1 MSMLIKL
8 SGIELQGPDDDGD
21 IKLSLNLP
29 NSSFNWIYPSDIKPL
44 IQFLTDAKEI
54 NDNRATPKYDIIP
67 LSDVLKS
74 TISSPSLRLEDLYVR
89 VGKTDVPGGSKDA

>member
-54 NDNRATPKYDIIP
+54 NDNRTTPKHDYVPLRAI
-67 LSDVLKS
+67 LSDPKNS
-74 TISSPSLRLEDLYVR
+74 TSLRLEDLYVR
-89 VGKTDVPGGSKDA
+89 VREADVCNDS